1 MTTTSFSVIAMASRQ
16 TVQIEGL
23 RELEAA
29 LKELPKAT
37 GKNVIRRALTKAAQ
51 PMADEA
57 TQKIRV
63 RRVKPSIALSKV
75 KFSSGKGDAGRRAF
89 AEALARGASRE
100 EAGEAAH
107 EANAAS
113 SDDAGITSGLLIV
126 GPTKRAFYGFEFGTV
141 KQAPQPFMRPAWD
154 NNKMDAV
161 EVIRDELKNE
171 IDKAVARIAKKA
183 LRGVK

>member
-1 MTTTSFSVIAMASRQ
+1 MPKEAVR
-16 TVQIEGL
+16 IEGL
-23 RELEAA
+23 KELEAA

-57 TQKIRV
+57 EAKIRV
-63 RRVKPSIALSKV
+63 KKV
-75 KFSSGKGDAGRRAF
+75 KDPIAVSKIKFSGGEAGKRAF
-89 AEALARGASRE
+89 AEALARGASRA
-100 EAGEAAH
+100 EAGQAARS
-107 EANAAS
+107 ANAE
-113 SDDAGITSGLLIV
+113 SDDDPKITSGILVL

-154 NNKMDAV
+154 DNKNDAV
-161 EVIRDELKNE
+161 GIIAEQLKIE